1 MRHRGKSFTRVAL
14 FERLYD
20 GLSDASDRVVEVI
33 VSTLRTK
40 LASAGIPALIETRR
54 GFGYR
59 VP

>member
-1 MRHRGKSFTRVAL
+1 VVA
-14 FERLYD
+14 
-20 GLSDASDRVVEVI
+20 VI

-40 LASAGIPALIETRR
+40 LESAGIHELVETRR

>member
-1 MRHRGKSFTRVAL
+1 VAL

-20 GLSDASDRVVEVI
+20 GLSEASDRVVEVI

-40 LASAGIPALIETRR
+40 LASAGIRELIETRR